1 MPSMMRAPSKTTV
14 GDCAAAT
21 TVRHAT
27 AGSSIS
33 HLTNLTNCGD
43 DGSVVDM
50 TLNLYEAKTQLSTL
64 VDKAADG
71 EEIVIAK
78 NGKPM
83 AKLVPFKQKA
93 LRKPGRLKGKI
104 WMSDDFDAPMPDFEE
119 AFYNG
124 AIEPE

>member
-1 MPSMMRAPSKTTV
+1 M
-14 GDCAAAT
+14 
-21 TVRHAT
+21 
-27 AGSSIS
+27 
-33 HLTNLTNCGD
+33 TNPGD

-50 TLNLYEAKTQLSTL
+50 TLNLYEAKTQLSAL

-78 NGKPM
+78 NGTPM
-83 AKLVPFKQKA
+83 AKLVPFKPKV

-104 WMSDDFDAPMPDFEE
+104 WMSDDFDDPMPDFEE

-124 AIEPE
+124 PIEPE